1 MRCPV
6 CRADGNST
14 EQCRRCKADLS
25 LLVKLES
32 ERSACL
38 AAAQWHA
45 GRDEA
50 EQCLANARKA
60 HALHKGKDS
69 LRLLAVG
76 SLMNRDFATA
86 WKAHLEWMHL
96 L

>member
-6 CRADGNST
+6 CRADGNLT

-25 LLVKLES
+25 LLVQLER
-32 ERSACL
+32 ERSACV

-50 EQCLANARKA
+50 DQCLANAHRA

-69 LRLLAVG
+69 LRLLALG
-76 SLMNRDFATA
+76 SLLKRDFTTA
-86 WKAHLEWMHL
+86 WKVHQGWVQL